1 MGTKTLPKKRKQRN
15 EAFIRLSPHEAGPA
29 SDAGP
34 DVEDADG
41 LARFKKAYAARR
53 ANALEC
59 GRSAFAAR
67 CRLGYGEFSRK
78 AEAGELPLAKRTM
91 EMWMVIGEELGN
103 LDANDSA
110 QIQLEINSRIGA
122 NGSAQVYAG
131 SPSARHANDSA
142 QVTVTKPSRT
152 NANDG
157 AQIHANGS
165 AQIHTDYTS
174 QLPSTFKAL
183 YWLGRLGRAFVL
195 ELIPKR
201 DIRPSLKEKEARVL
215 FQKYKPEEAGEPT
228 RWSLKRRLSKIHE
241 FVGIVETD
249 EKLEELELAAS
260 KFKEFW
266 ERLERKRRL
275 VATKSKSFTEGTAK
289 TKRIE
294 RTKRTKRRKGS

>member
-1 MGTKTLPKKRKQRN
+1 MGTKQLPKKRKQRN
-15 EAFIRLSPHEAGPA
+15 EAFIRLVPHEARPA
-29 SDAGP
+29 SDAGA
-34 DVEDADG
+34 DVEDADC

-67 CRLGYGEFSRK
+67 FRLGYGEFSRK

-91 EMWMVIGEELGN
+91 EMWMLIGEELGN

-110 QIQLEINSRIGA
+110 QIQMVSDSLIGANDSAQVGFEPNPRMDA
-122 NGSAQVYAG
+122 NGSAQVQADI
-131 SPSARHANDSA
+131 SSARHANGRA
-142 QVTVTKPSRT
+142 QL
-152 NANDG
+152 
-157 AQIHANGS
+157 Q
-165 AQIHTDYTS
+165 TDYTS

-195 ELIPKR
+195 KLIRKR
-201 DIRPSLKEKEARVL
+201 DIRPDLKEKAARAL
-215 FQKYKPEEAGEPT
+215 FQKYKPEEAGQPT
-228 RWSLKRRLSKIHE
+228 HWSLKRRLSKIQE

-249 EKLEELELAAS
+249 EKLEELEIAAA

-266 ERLERKRRL
+266 ERLGRKTRL
-275 VATKSKSFTEGTAK
+275 VAAKNKSFTEGTDK
-289 TKRIE
+289 PKRIE